1 MGRLNANIKFVVVNV
16 NLFLFWFGLIFFGL
30 ACYLWIADW
39 SDGLTAEFF
48 LGTGII
54 IALMGIII
62 MFYVSSAIIV
72 ALALAP
78 AIAPDVSPP
87 FHSLLFHKCYVL
99 SYQ

>member
-39 SDGLTAEFF
+39 GDGLTAEFF

-62 MFYVSSAIIV
+62 M
-72 ALALAP
+72 L
-78 AIAPDVSPP
+78 IAFIGCQGVNNQLSNYGT
-87 FHSLLFHKCYVL
+87 CVL
-99 SYQ
+99 IGV